1 MKDQMKSGSRPPRE
15 LHSYSLCFRC
25 QRVLTRDEIALTRKL
40 INRGTQTFFCL
51 SCLAAHFQVTEDIL
65 REKIVQFREMGC
77 TLFDP

>member
-1 MKDQMKSGSRPPRE
+1 MKDQMKIGSRPPRE
-15 LHSYSLCFRC
+15 PRSYSLCFSC

-65 REKIVQFREMGC
+65 REKIIQFREMGC